1 MPIPTSD
8 SPGQSLAAV
17 FKAIAPLSVRTVIER
32 EAEASLGTSA
42 RTSPLSVVV
51 VTLYGARRSARP
63 VF

>member
-1 MPIPTSD
+1 MPNPTSD
-8 SPGQSLAAV
+8 SPGQSLAVV

-51 VTLYGARRSARP
+51 VTL
-63 VF
+63 